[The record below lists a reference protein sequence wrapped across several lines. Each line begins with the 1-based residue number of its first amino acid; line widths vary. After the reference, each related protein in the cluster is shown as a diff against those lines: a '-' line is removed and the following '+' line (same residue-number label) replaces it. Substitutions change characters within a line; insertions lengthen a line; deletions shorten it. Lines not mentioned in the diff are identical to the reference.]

1 MKGEIHIK
9 VFLFDE
15 TIYLVKLN
23 KITIYI
29 DNEIF
34 TFLGKKTN
42 EKIKIKT
49 DTDFMLRNK
58 FRISSWDEYN
68 DLSHIKFLIRYS
80 SILSNFATEEDFE
93 NVSIVDIED
102 IDDDI
107 WHPQFYISMND
118 TDENFFN
125 IYSFGYNASTDM
137 EFLRL
142 DKHFIEFE
150 ASQNRNCIDFR

>member
-1 MKGEIHIK
+1 MK

-15 TIYLVKLN
+15 TIFLVKLN

-29 DNEIF
+29 DNKVF
-34 TFLGKKTN
+34 TFLG
-42 EKIKIKT
+42 EKINKEIKIKT
-49 DTDFMLRNK
+49 DIDFILRNK

-107 WHPQFYISMND
+107 WDPQFYISMND
-118 TDENFFN
+118 TDEKFFN
-125 IYSFGYNASTDM
+125 IYSFGYNTLTDM
-137 EFLRL
+137 KFLRL
-142 DKHFIEFE
+142 DERFIKF
-150 ASQNRNCIDFR
+150 NKTMK

>member
-1 MKGEIHIK
+1 MK
-9 VFLFDE
+9 VFLFE
-15 TIYLVKLN
+15 ERIYLVKLN

-29 DNEIF
+29 DNEVF
-34 TFLGKKTN
+34 TFLGEKAN

-58 FRISSWDEYN
+58 FRIYSWDDCN

-80 SILSNFATEEDFE
+80 SILSNFAIEEDFE

-125 IYSFGYNASTDM
+125 IYSFGFDISTRMD
-137 EFLRL
+137 FLRL
-142 DKHFIEFE
+142 DKRFIEFE
-150 ASQNRNCIDFR
+150 ASQNRNRINFR

>member
-1 MKGEIHIK
+1 MK
-9 VFLFDE
+9 VFLFNE

-34 TFLGKKTN
+34 TFLG
-42 EKIKIKT
+42 EKINKEIKIKT

-80 SILSNFATEEDFE
+80 SILSNFAIEEDFE

-118 TDENFFN
+118 TDEKFFS
-125 IYSFGYNASTDM
+125 IYLYGYNASTDM
-137 EFLRL
+137 QFLRL

-150 ASQNRNCIDFR
+150 ASQNKNRIDFR

>member
-1 MKGEIHIK
+1 MK

-29 DNEIF
+29 DNEVF
-34 TFLGKKTN
+34 TFLG
-42 EKIKIKT
+42 EKINKEIKIKT

-102 IDDDI
+102 IDDGI

-118 TDENFFN
+118 TDEKFFN
-125 IYSFGYNASTDM
+125 IYLFGYNASTDM
-137 EFLRL
+137 QFLRL

-150 ASQNRNCIDFR
+150 ASQNRNHIDFR

>member
-1 MKGEIHIK
+1 MK

-15 TIYLVKLN
+15 KIYLIKLN
-23 KITIYI
+23 KITLYI

-34 TFLGKKTN
+34 IFLGKKTN

-49 DTDFMLRNK
+49 DTDFMLKHK
-58 FRISSWDEYN
+58 FKISCWDDCN
-68 DLSHIKFLIRYS
+68 DLLHIKFLIKYS
-80 SILSNFATEEDFE
+80 SILSNFTIEEDFE

-125 IYSFGYNASTDM
+125 IYSFGFDISTRMD
-137 EFLRL
+137 FLRL
-142 DKHFIEFE
+142 DEHFIEF
-150 ASQNRNCIDFR
+150 

>member
-1 MKGEIHIK
+1 MK

-15 TIYLVKLN
+15 KIYLIKLN

-34 TFLGKKTN
+34 IFLGKKTD

-49 DTDFMLRNK
+49 DTDFMLKHK
-58 FRISSWDEYN
+58 FKISCWDDCN
-68 DLSHIKFLIRYS
+68 DLLHIKFLIKYS
-80 SILSNFATEEDFE
+80 SILSNFAIEEDFE
-93 NVSIVDIED
+93 NVSIVGIED

-107 WHPQFYISMND
+107 WHPQFYISMNN

-125 IYSFGYNASTDM
+125 IYSFGFDISTRMD
-137 EFLRL
+137 FLRL
-142 DKHFIEFE
+142 DEHFIEFE
-150 ASQNRNCIDFR
+150 ASQNRNRINFR

>member
-1 MKGEIHIK
+1 MK

-29 DNEIF
+29 DNEVF
-34 TFLGKKTN
+34 TFLGEKAN

-58 FRISSWDEYN
+58 FRIYSWDEYN

-93 NVSIVDIED
+93 NVSIVGIKDVDEE
-102 IDDDI
+102 I
-107 WHPQFYISMND
+107 WHPHFYISIND
-118 TDENFFN
+118 TDKKFFN
-125 IYSFGYNASTDM
+125 IYSFDYNTLTGM
-137 EFLRL
+137 KFLRL
-142 DKHFIEFE
+142 DERFIKF
-150 ASQNRNCIDFR
+150 NKTMK

>member
-1 MKGEIHIK
+1 MK
-9 VFLFDE
+9 VFLFNE
-15 TIYLVKLN
+15 EIYLVKLN

-29 DNEIF
+29 DNEVF
-34 TFLGKKTN
+34 TFLG
-42 EKIKIKT
+42 EKINKEIKIKT

-102 IDDDI
+102 IDDGI
-107 WHPQFYISMND
+107 WHPQFYISMNN
-118 TDENFFN
+118 TDEKFFN
-125 IYSFGYNASTDM
+125 IYLYGYNTSTDM
-137 EFLRL
+137 QFLRL

-150 ASQNRNCIDFR
+150 ASQNKNRIDFR

>member
-1 MKGEIHIK
+1 MK

-15 TIYLVKLN
+15 KIYLIKLN
-23 KITIYI
+23 KITLYI

-34 TFLGKKTN
+34 IFLGKKTN

-49 DTDFMLRNK
+49 DTDFMLKHK
-58 FRISSWDEYN
+58 FKISCWDDCN
-68 DLSHIKFLIRYS
+68 DLLHIKFLIKYS
-80 SILSNFATEEDFE
+80 SILSNFAIEEDFE
-93 NVSIVDIED
+93 NVSIVGIED

-125 IYSFGYNASTDM
+125 IYSFGFDISTRMD
-137 EFLRL
+137 FLRL
-142 DKHFIEFE
+142 DERFIEF
-150 ASQNRNCIDFR
+150 

>member
-1 MKGEIHIK
+1 MK
-9 VFLFDE
+9 VFLFNE
-15 TIYLVKLN
+15 EIYLVKLN

-29 DNEIF
+29 DNEVF
-34 TFLGKKTN
+34 TFLG
-42 EKIKIKT
+42 EKINKEIKIKT
-49 DTDFMLRNK
+49 NTDFMLRNK

-118 TDENFFN
+118 TDEKFFS
-125 IYSFGYNASTDM
+125 IYLYGYNASTDM
-137 EFLRL
+137 QFLRL

-150 ASQNRNCIDFR
+150 ASQNKNRIDFR